1 MTGNSKSHVR
11 WGCHQRTGCAAHQ
24 PGLTSI
30 CRISSI
36 RRLVPLASVTVLAI
50 LSFRVLPVYSS
61 SSVHASPRSMGG
73 WDEDGRTMP
82 PMPATA
88 AALDLILAEAGA

>member
-11 WGCHQRTGCAAHQ
+11 WGCHERSGCAAHQ

-88 AALDLILAEAGA
+88 AALDLIWSEAGA